1 MKKLISIV
9 VPMYNEQ
16 PMVPYFLTEIAKVIA
31 SNKEYDFEVVAVN
44 DGSKDETLTLLYE
57 AQTTY
62 KFLRVVNLS
71 RNFGHEPAVAAGIK
85 VAKGVAIIPLDAD
98 LQDPPEVISAML
110 KQFELGYDVV
120 NARRASRKEDK
131 FIKRYTAGKFYK
143 VIDKMSGKV
152 RVPQNVG
159 HYRLISRRVA
169 DHVNALTE
177 STRVFRVQVPY
188 VGFKTCEV
196 AFVRPERSHGE
207 THYNMK
213 SMIDLA
219 LNAIVSTTTAP
230 LRFIFKSAV
239 WLFILTML
247 SGVTELI
254 FYLALRNIFVNHTIW
269 LLANIGALLTVFLLA
284 NLSIL
289 ALYIEKTFIEAQ
301 NRPFYV
307 IESVKENN

>member
-1 MKKLISIV
+1 
-9 VPMYNEQ
+9 MYNEQ
-16 PMVPYFLTEIAKVIA
+16 PMVPYFLTEIAKVIE
-31 SNKEYDFEVVAVN
+31 SNKQYDFEVVAVN
-44 DGSKDETLTLLYE
+44 DGSKDETLTLLYD
-57 AQTTY
+57 AQAKY
-62 KFLRVVNLS
+62 QFLRVVNLS

-85 VAKGVAIIPLDAD
+85 TAKGVAIIPLDAD
-98 LQDPPEVISAML
+98 LQDPPELISAML
-110 KQFELGYDVV
+110 AQFELGYEVV

-169 DHVNALTE
+169 DHVNSLSE

-239 WLFILTML
+239 WLFFLTML
-247 SGVTELI
+247 SSVTELV
-254 FYLALRNIFVNHTIW
+254 FYLAFKTIVINHTVW
-269 LLANIGALLTVFLLA
+269 LLANIGALLTVIIVA